1 MSVAR
6 ARVFPIIAGDRIDRS
21 STLTRTTRVET
32 SPDQQPVSVP
42 ASSDEALHQ
51 TVDDA
56 LIDNL
61 PDDDATDNAA
71 AAPEEASDPSPAS
84 GPGASQGVGPA
95 DVGALA
101 GEVNPTSADDMA
113 ADKLLSP
120 TDTGP
125 QSGGRPADS
134 ESFQLPEYSIPAN
147 LNVDARRVTMLN
159 DVNLRVKIELGRTQM
174 LVEDVLRLGEGSVVE
189 LDKVAG
195 DPVDVYV
202 NDRLVARGEVLVLN
216 DNFCVRISEV
226 LSHDPHRVST

>member
-6 ARVFPIIAGDRIDRS
+6 AGVFPIIAGNRIDRS

-32 SPDQQPVSVP
+32 SPDQQPISVP
-42 ASSDEALHQ
+42 ASGDETLRQ
-51 TVDDA
+51 TADDA
-56 LIDNL
+56 LTDNL
-61 PDDDATDNAA
+61 PGDSATDGAA
-71 AAPEEASDPSPAS
+71 LAPEEACDRSPVS
-84 GPGASQGVGPA
+84 GPGASQGVGPV

-101 GEVNPTSADDMA
+101 GEGDLTRADDMS
-113 ADKLLSP
+113 ADRFLSS
-120 TDTGP
+120 TDAGP
-125 QSGGRPADS
+125 QAGGPPVDS
-134 ESFQLPEYSIPAN
+134 ESYPLPEFSMPAN
-147 LNVDARRVTMLN
+147 LDVDARRITMLN

-226 LSHDPHRVST
+226 LSHDPHRVSM